1 MAEYKNFTDNIITF
15 VKGDSSKY
23 TAGIA
28 QGKYVNDIFFCT
40 DQRTIFAQGQAYGL
54 TEEESQLIETLD
66 HTLVGVEYNEASHT
80 LNFTTNRDEVI
91 SIQLPLASDSINGLM
106 STGHYSKLEGIE
118 EGAEVNIIENIT
130 TDSGKIILTG
140 WSDEDDNATIEI
152 DAITVDPA
160 TVSNN
165 RTATIQLHNTLSQ
178 FAAKNA
184 VFTRKEVMDRIKQGV
199 TAAYKVKGSLTNE
212 ELVAMS
218 LEGHEVGEVYNMT
231 TAGAV
236 STVHNEFNNTTST
249 GDNIFPAGTNF
260 VIVEEEGALG
270 WDALAGNFDTTAL
283 EEDIRLA
290 NIAIQANK
298 DAIDAEVLRSTNADK
313 EHSDELARIMDD
325 EIGVRVTNP
334 LDPDNF
340 VDFPAD
346 ADQTLHQR
354 IDKLYYM
361 LGELKME
368 GQSWAQFILGITDS
382 KYVAG
387 GAGEIGTDGKVP
399 TLEEI
404 ENATDCSNLI
414 DNYVD
419 VAKLIKELISKD
431 KLTAEDLAKE
441 IENRTNADTKIRE
454 DFAAA
459 DSDLKED
466 LEGQLDE
473 AKKAIDAYTV
483 NGKKISTNPVLNG
496 GDIEITGYSKL
507 EAVGEQVAI
516 AETDTVNEAVAKL
529 EKNIALAVA
538 GQTTGLGEVRDRLD
552 IIEEDLNDDAGI
564 AAKPGQGLLEI
575 VEGLVGNGEGSVE
588 DQIEDAMD
596 ALKDGG
602 NGSTWDDM
610 VLTDDKN
617 DTHDTTLTGLKAYVD
632 AQDDAHLEV
641 AKTYTDNEIAKALTW
656 YEAD

>member
-23 TAGIA
+23 NAGIA

-80 LNFTTNRDEVI
+80 LNFTTNRNEVI
-91 SIQLPLASDSINGLM
+91 AIPLSLASATVNGLM
-106 STGHYSKLEGIE
+106 SSDHYGKLEGIE
-118 EGAEVNIIENIT
+118 ANAEVNIIESIA
-130 TDSGKIILTG
+130 TDSEEIKLTG
-140 WSDEDDNATIEI
+140 WNPDDENAEIVIPEIEI
-152 DAITVDPA
+152 EAAST
-160 TVSNN
+160 SNN
-165 RTATIQLHNTLSQ
+165 RTTTIKLHNTLSK
-178 FAAKNA
+178 FAAKDA
-184 VFTRKEVMDRIKQGV
+184 VYTRKEVEDRIKTNV
-199 TAAYKVKGSLTNE
+199 SAAYKVMGSLTNE

-231 TAGAV
+231 TAGKV
-236 STVHNEFNNTTST
+236 TTVGGEGSAATL
-249 GDNIFPAGTNF
+249 GDDTFPAGTNF
-260 VIVEEEGALG
+260 VIVDFNGDLA
-270 WDALAGNFDTTAL
+270 WDALAGNFDTSAL
-283 EEDIRLA
+283 EEELRLA
-290 NIAIQANK
+290 NLAIQANK
-298 DAIDAEVLRSTNADK
+298 EAIEGEVERAGLAEDALSDRIDDIVEEIGTPVENINAD
-313 EHSDELARIMDD
+313 SVGAFPPLA
-325 EIGVRVTNP
+325 
-334 LDPDNF
+334 
-340 VDFPAD
+340 

-354 IDKLYYM
+354 IDKLYFM
-361 LGELKME
+361 LGELDME
-368 GQSWAQFILGITDS
+368 GQSWAEFILNITDS
-382 KYVAG
+382 KYVVG
-387 GAGEIGTDGKVP
+387 GTGEIGTDGKVP
-399 TLEEI
+399 TLAEI
-404 ENATDCSNLI
+404 EAATDCSSLI

-419 VAKLIKELISKD
+419 VAKLIKELIAKD

-454 DFAAA
+454 DFATA
-459 DSDLKED
+459 DSALKED

-483 NGKKISTNPVLNG
+483 NGKKISTKPELNG
-496 GDIEITGYSKL
+496 GDIKVTGYSKL

-602 NGSTWDDM
+602 DGSTWDDM

-617 DTHDTTLTGLKAYVD
+617 AIHDTTLTGLKAYVD

>member
-23 TAGIA
+23 NAGIA

-80 LNFTTNRDEVI
+80 LNFTTNRNEVI
-91 SIQLPLASDSINGLM
+91 AIPLSLASATVNGLM
-106 STGHYSKLEGIE
+106 SSDHYGKLEGIE
-118 EGAEVNIIENIT
+118 ANAEVNIIESIA
-130 TDSGKIILTG
+130 TDSEEIKLTG
-140 WSDEDDNATIEI
+140 WNPDDENAEIVIPEIEI
-152 DAITVDPA
+152 EAAST
-160 TVSNN
+160 SNN
-165 RTATIQLHNTLSQ
+165 RTTTIKLHNTLSK
-178 FAAKNA
+178 FAAKDA
-184 VFTRKEVMDRIKQGV
+184 VYTRKEVEDRIKTNV
-199 TAAYKVKGSLTNE
+199 SAAYKVMGSLTNE

-231 TAGAV
+231 TAGKV
-236 STVHNEFNNTTST
+236 TTVGGEGSAATL
-249 GDNIFPAGTNF
+249 GDDTFPAGTNF
-260 VIVEEEGALG
+260 VIVDFNGDLA
-270 WDALAGNFDTTAL
+270 WDALAGNFDTSAL
-283 EEDIRLA
+283 EEELRLA
-290 NIAIQANK
+290 NLAIQANK
-298 DAIDAEVLRSTNADK
+298 EAIEGEVERAELAEGALSDRIDDIVEEIGTPVENINAD
-313 EHSDELARIMDD
+313 SVGAFPPLA
-325 EIGVRVTNP
+325 
-334 LDPDNF
+334 
-340 VDFPAD
+340 

-354 IDKLYYM
+354 IDKLYFM
-361 LGELKME
+361 LGELDME
-368 GQSWAQFILGITDS
+368 GQSWAEFILNITDS
-382 KYVAG
+382 KYVVG
-387 GAGEIGTDGKVP
+387 GTGEIGTDGKVP
-399 TLEEI
+399 TLAEI
-404 ENATDCSNLI
+404 EAATDCSSLI

-419 VAKLIKELISKD
+419 VAKLIKELIAKD

-454 DFAAA
+454 DFATA
-459 DSDLKED
+459 DSALKED

-483 NGKKISTNPVLNG
+483 NGKKISTKPELNG
-496 GDIEITGYSKL
+496 GDIKVTGYSKL

-602 NGSTWDDM
+602 DGSTWDDM

-617 DTHDTTLTGLKAYVD
+617 AIHDTTLTGLKAYVD

>member
-40 DQRTIFAQGQAYGL
+40 DQRTIFALGQAYGL

-80 LNFTTNRDEVI
+80 LNFTTNRNEVI
-91 SIQLPLASDSINGLM
+91 TIPLSLASATVNGLM
-106 STGHYSKLEGIE
+106 SSDHYGKLEGIE
-118 EGAEVNIIENIT
+118 AGAEVNIIENIA
-130 TDSGKIILTG
+130 TDSEEIKLTG
-140 WSDEDDNATIEI
+140 WNPDDENAEIVIPEIEI
-152 DAITVDPA
+152 EAAST
-160 TVSNN
+160 SNN
-165 RTATIQLHNTLSQ
+165 RTTTIKLHNTLSK
-178 FAAKNA
+178 FAAKDA
-184 VFTRKEVMDRIKQGV
+184 VFTRKEVMDKIKENV
-199 TAAYKVKGSLTNE
+199 TKAYKVMGSLTNE

-218 LEGHEVGEVYNMT
+218 LKGHEVGEVYNMT
-231 TAGAV
+231 TAGKV
-236 STVHNEFNNTTST
+236 TTVGGEGAAATL
-249 GDNIFPAGTNF
+249 GDDTFPAGTNF
-260 VIVEEEGALG
+260 VIVDFNGDLA
-270 WDALAGNFDTTAL
+270 WDALAGNFDTSAL
-283 EEDIRLA
+283 EEELRLA
-290 NIAIQANK
+290 NLAIQANK
-298 DAIDAEVLRSTNADK
+298 EAIEGEVKRAGLAEGALSDRIDDIVEEIGTPVENINAD
-313 EHSDELARIMDD
+313 SVGAFPPLA
-325 EIGVRVTNP
+325 
-334 LDPDNF
+334 
-340 VDFPAD
+340 

-354 IDKLYYM
+354 IDKLYFM
-361 LGELKME
+361 LGELDME
-368 GQSWAQFILGITDS
+368 GQSWAEFILNITDS
-382 KYVAG
+382 KYVVG
-387 GAGEIGTDGKVP
+387 GTGEIGTDGKVP
-399 TLEEI
+399 TLAEI
-404 ENATDCSNLI
+404 EAATDCSSLI

-419 VAKLIKELISKD
+419 VAKLIKELIAKD

-459 DSDLKED
+459 DSALKEG

-516 AETDTVNEAVAKL
+516 AEDDTVNEAVAKL

-552 IIEEDLNDDAGI
+552 IIEEDLNTDAGI

-610 VLTDDKN
+610 VLTDDKSV
-617 DTHDTTLTGLKAYVD
+617 THDTTLTGLKAYVD

>member
-23 TAGIA
+23 EAGIA

-40 DQRTIFAQGQAYGL
+40 DQRTIFALGQAYGL
-54 TEEESQLIETLD
+54 TDEESQLIETLD

-80 LNFTTNRDEVI
+80 INFTTNRNEVI
-91 SIQLPLASDSINGLM
+91 TIPLSLASATVNGLM
-106 STGHYSKLEGIE
+106 SSDHYGKLEGIE
-118 EGAEVNIIENIT
+118 AGAEVNIIENIA
-130 TDSGKIILTG
+130 TDSEEIKLTG
-140 WSDEDDNATIEI
+140 WNPDDENAEIVIPEIEI
-152 DAITVDPA
+152 EAAST
-160 TVSNN
+160 SNN
-165 RTATIQLHNTLSQ
+165 RTTTIKLHNTLSK

-184 VFTRKEVMDRIKQGV
+184 VYTRKEVEDRIKQNV
-199 TAAYKVKGSLTNE
+199 TAAYKVMGSLTNE

-231 TAGAV
+231 TAGKV
-236 STVHNEFNNTTST
+236 ITVGGEGAAATL
-249 GDNIFPAGTNF
+249 GDDTFPAGTNF
-260 VIVEEEGALG
+260 VIVDFNGDLA
-270 WDALAGNFDTTAL
+270 WDALAGNFDTSAL
-283 EEDIRLA
+283 EEELRLA
-290 NIAIQANK
+290 NLAIQANK
-298 DAIDAEVLRSTNADK
+298 EAIEGEVERAGLAEGALSDRIDDIVEEIGTPVENINADSVK
-313 EHSDELARIMDD
+313 EFPSLA
-325 EIGVRVTNP
+325 
-334 LDPDNF
+334 
-340 VDFPAD
+340 
-346 ADQTLHQR
+346 ADQTIHQR
-354 IDKLYYM
+354 IDKLYFM
-361 LGELKME
+361 LGELDMK
-368 GQSWAQFILGITDS
+368 GQSWGEFILNITDS
-382 KYVAG
+382 KYVVG
-387 GAGEIGTDGKVP
+387 GTGEIGTDGKVP
-399 TLEEI
+399 TLAEI
-404 ENATDCSNLI
+404 KAATDCSSLI
-414 DNYVD
+414 DSYVD
-419 VAKLIKELISKD
+419 VAKLIKELIAKD
-431 KLTAEDLAKE
+431 ELTAEDLAKE
-441 IENRTNADTKIRE
+441 IENRANADTKIRE

-459 DSDLKED
+459 DGDLKED

-516 AETDTVNEAVAKL
+516 AEDDTVNEAVAKL

-564 AAKPGQGLLEI
+564 TAKPGQGLLEI

-602 NGSTWDDM
+602 DGSTWDDM
-610 VLTDDKN
+610 VLTDDKSV
-617 DTHDTTLTGLKAYVD
+617 THDTTLTGLKAYVD

>member
-23 TAGIA
+23 HAGIA

-80 LNFTTNRDEVI
+80 LNFTTNRNEVI
-91 SIQLPLASDSINGLM
+91 AIPLSLASATVNGLM

-130 TDSGKIILTG
+130 TDSEKIILTG
-140 WSDEDDNATIEI
+140 WSDKDDNATIEI
-152 DAITVDPA
+152 AAITVDPA

-184 VFTRKEVMDRIKQGV
+184 VFTRKEVMDKIKENV
-199 TAAYKVKGSLTNE
+199 TKAYKVMGSLTNE

-218 LEGHEVGEVYNMT
+218 LKGHEVGEVYNMT
-231 TAGAV
+231 TAGKV
-236 STVHNEFNNTTST
+236 TTVGGEGAAATL
-249 GDNIFPAGTNF
+249 GDDTFPAGTNF
-260 VIVEEEGALG
+260 VIVDFNGDLA
-270 WDALAGNFDTTAL
+270 WDALAGNFDTSAL
-283 EEDIRLA
+283 EEELRLA

-368 GQSWAQFILGITDS
+368 GQSWTEFILNITDS

-399 TLEEI
+399 TLAEI
-404 ENATDCSNLI
+404 EAATDCSSLI

-419 VAKLIKELISKD
+419 VAKLIKELISND

-459 DSDLKED
+459 DSALKED
-466 LEGQLDE
+466 LEGQLDT
-473 AKKAIDAYTV
+473 AKKIIDDYKV
-483 NGKKISTNPVLNG
+483 NGKKISTSPVLNG

-516 AETDTVNEAVAKL
+516 AEDDTVNEAVAKL

-610 VLTDDKN
+610 VLTDDKSV
-617 DTHDTTLTGLKAYVD
+617 THDTTLTGLKAYVD

>member
-80 LNFTTNRDEVI
+80 LNFTTNRNEVI
-91 SIQLPLASDSINGLM
+91 TIPLSLASATVNGLM
-106 STGHYSKLEGIE
+106 SADHYGKLEGIE
-118 EGAEVNIIENIT
+118 ANAEVNIIESIA
-130 TDSGKIILTG
+130 TDSEEIKLTG
-140 WSDEDDNATIEI
+140 WNPDDENAEIVIPEIEI
-152 DAITVDPA
+152 EAAST
-160 TVSNN
+160 SNN
-165 RTATIQLHNTLSQ
+165 RTTTIKLHNTLSK
-178 FAAKNA
+178 FAAKDA
-184 VFTRKEVMDRIKQGV
+184 VYTRKEVEDRIKQNV
-199 TAAYKVKGSLTNE
+199 TAAYKVMGSLTNE

-231 TAGAV
+231 TAGKV
-236 STVHNEFNNTTST
+236 TTVGGEGAAATL
-249 GDNIFPAGTNF
+249 GDDTFPAGTNF
-260 VIVEEEGALG
+260 VIVDFNGDLA
-270 WDALAGNFDTTAL
+270 WDALAGNFDTSAL
-283 EEDIRLA
+283 EEELRLA
-290 NIAIQANK
+290 NLAIQANK
-298 DAIDAEVLRSTNADK
+298 EAIEGEVERAGLAEGALSDRIDDIVEEIGTPVENINAD
-313 EHSDELARIMDD
+313 SVGAFPPLA
-325 EIGVRVTNP
+325 
-334 LDPDNF
+334 
-340 VDFPAD
+340 

-354 IDKLYYM
+354 IDKLYFM
-361 LGELKME
+361 LGELDME
-368 GQSWAQFILGITDS
+368 GQSWAEFILNITDS
-382 KYVAG
+382 KYVVG
-387 GAGEIGTDGKVP
+387 GTGEIGTDGKVP
-399 TLEEI
+399 TLAEI
-404 ENATDCSNLI
+404 EAATDCSSLI

-419 VAKLIKELISKD
+419 VAKLIKELIAKD

-459 DSDLKED
+459 DSALKED

-483 NGKKISTNPVLNG
+483 NGKKISTTPVLNG

-516 AETDTVNEAVAKL
+516 AEDDTVNEAVAKL

-552 IIEEDLNDDAGI
+552 IIEEDLNTDAGI
-564 AAKPGQGLLEI
+564 TAKSGQGLLEI

-610 VLTDDKN
+610 VLTDDKSV
-617 DTHDTTLTGLKAYVD
+617 THDTTLTGLKAYVD